1 MAYVYK
7 ITNNVN
13 GKIYIGQTNR
23 SIEERFLEH
32 KRDAFKERNKK
43 RPLYDAMKKYGTDAF
58 SIELVEE
65 TDNPLEREKFWIEY
79 FGSFK
84 SGYNATIGGD
94 GTPYIDYD
102 LVVSEYQQLKN
113 QNEVARKL
121 KISSDTVRKI
131 LKIYKIKRVSHK
143 EVVQKAL
150 GKIVNQYDLDGNF
163 IQSFPSLKAAATSL
177 GKITNTSL
185 GATSH
190 ISNVCK
196 GKRKTAYGYK
206 WKFAED
212 ILDK

>member
-1 MAYVYK
+1 
-7 ITNNVN
+7 
-13 GKIYIGQTNR
+13 
-23 SIEERFLEH
+23 
-32 KRDAFKERNKK
+32 
-43 RPLYDAMKKYGTDAF
+43 MKKYGTDAF
-58 SIELVEE
+58 SIELIEE

-94 GTPYIDYD
+94 GAPYIDYD

-121 KISSDTVRKI
+121 KISCDTVRKI

-143 EVVQKAL
+143 EVNQKAL
-150 GKIVNQYDLDGNF
+150 GKIVNQYDLNGNF
-163 IQSFPSLKAAATSL
+163 IQSFPSLKAAATFL
-177 GKITNTSL
+177 GKITDTSF
-185 GATSH
+185 GATSQ